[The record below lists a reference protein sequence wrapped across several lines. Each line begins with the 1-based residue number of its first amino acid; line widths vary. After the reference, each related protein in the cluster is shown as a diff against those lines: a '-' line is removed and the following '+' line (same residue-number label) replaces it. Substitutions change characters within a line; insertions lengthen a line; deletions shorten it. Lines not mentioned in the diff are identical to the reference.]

1 LWLHLCDTSQGKAA
15 NLGNVNVL
23 DYQFLPTDQPVVVPP
38 AFQIYKCLI
47 LIERKVGEAY
57 QYEVSK
63 LLVETGC
70 RWSLSWGLDCIS
82 WDDSVDWANIDQF
95 TGTTIPEDKLVVTT
109 WHERETLEEVV
120 EFSKQCTDHA
130 GRVIEDTL
138 VLDFG
143 TLGKQRIL
151 ESLYQ

>member
-1 LWLHLCDTSQGKAA
+1 MLE
-15 NLGNVNVL
+15 
-23 DYQFLPTDQPVVVPP
+23 YQFLPTDQPVVVPP
-38 AFQIYKCLI
+38 VFQIYKCLI

-70 RWSLSWGLDCIS
+70 RWSLSRGLDCIS

-95 TGTTIPEDKLVVTT
+95 TGTTIPEDNLVVTT
-109 WHERETLEEVV
+109 WHERDTLEEVV
-120 EFSKQCTDHA
+120 EFSTQCRDHM
-130 GRVIEDTL
+130 GKLIEDTL

-143 TLGKQRIL
+143 ISDRKRLLK
-151 ESLYQ
+151 SLFQ